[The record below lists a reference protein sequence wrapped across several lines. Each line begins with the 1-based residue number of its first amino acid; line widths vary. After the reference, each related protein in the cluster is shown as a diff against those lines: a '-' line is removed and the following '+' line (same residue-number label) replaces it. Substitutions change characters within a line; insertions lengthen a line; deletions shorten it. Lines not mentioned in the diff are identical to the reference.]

1 MASDNLPTEFAPA
14 ERLSPEEIQ
23 KQAAYFE
30 HSDGLT
36 RHVIDSIPN
45 IFVILNTHRQIVYV
59 NEAVTEALK
68 IPPERACG
76 KRPGELLNCMHS
88 AGGCGT
94 TEFCSTCGAVEVILS
109 SLKGQKL
116 VRECRIMQYDGNA
129 LDLRVW
135 GTPLAANGSMYSIFV
150 LQDISDEKRR
160 RALERL
166 FFHNILNVAGVVI
179 GFAELIKSSSK
190 PSDMVEY
197 SDILSRATLRLT
209 SEIQAQRDLSA
220 AEHMELGTVPT
231 ALSTT
236 GILREM
242 RDFYSMHEAGK
253 ERQIVIAE
261 DAEDAPF
268 VSDETLI
275 KRVIGNMVKNALE
288 ASRMNQTV
296 TLACHL
302 DGEYVVFSVH
312 NPTDMPRDV
321 QLQLFQRSFS
331 TKGSG
336 RGLGTYSM
344 KLLSE
349 RYLQGH
355 IWFETTPDNG
365 TTFYARYPL
374 MLDI

>member
-1 MASDNLPTEFAPA
+1 MAPDKLPTAFAPA
-14 ERLSPEEIQ
+14 ERLSQTEIQ
-23 KQAAYFE
+23 KQRTYFE
-30 HSDGLT
+30 QSDGLT
-36 RHVIDSIPN
+36 RSVIDSIPN
-45 IFVILNTHRQIVYV
+45 IFVILNEQRQIVYA
-59 NEAVTEALK
+59 NEAIAAALE
-68 IPPERACG
+68 IRPERVCG
-76 KRPGELLNCMHS
+76 QRPGELLNCMHS
-88 AGGCGT
+88 ANGCGT

-116 VRECRIMQYDGNA
+116 VRECRIMQQDGNA

-135 GTPLAANGSMYSIFV
+135 GTPLAVNGSMYSIFV

-166 FFHNILNVAGVVI
+166 FFHDILNVAGVVI
-179 GFAELIKSSSK
+179 GFAELIKTSRK
-190 PSDMVEY
+190 PSEMVEY
-197 SDILSRATLRLT
+197 ADILSRAAIRLT

-220 AEHMELGTVPT
+220 AENMELGTVPA
-231 ALSTT
+231 ALNTV
-236 GILREM
+236 GILQEM

-253 ERQIVIAE
+253 ERQIVITE
-261 DAEDAPF
+261 DAEDALF

-288 ASRMNQTV
+288 ASMMHQTV
-296 TLACHL
+296 TLACQV
-302 DGEYVVFSVH
+302 DGDSVVFSVH
-312 NPTDMPRDV
+312 NPTDMPRNV

-349 RYLQGH
+349 RYLQGTV
-355 IWFETTPDNG
+355 WFETTPDHG

-374 MLDI
+374 MLDV